1 MLTHPQR
8 LGEAS
13 KAAASH
19 SQVRIA
25 KLQWENSALV
35 RQTEVQQQM
44 LERFEAKLDALL
56 QERGVG
62 ERGSAA

>member
-1 MLTHPQR
+1 MLTHPQC
-8 LGEAS
+8 LGEAFN
-13 KAAASH
+13 AAASH

-35 RQTEVQQQM
+35 RETEVQQQM
-44 LERFEAKLDALL
+44 LERFEAKLGALL

-62 ERGSAA
+62 